1 MGLDKRFIFILVL
14 IFALVCATFA
24 QSEYRIADIIIKGNQ
39 KISSQ
44 EILKIAGINKG
55 MNIRDE
61 QIDKVKEKLDSSTY
75 FISVVINKIS
85 GKDGIILEINVV
97 ESPFLIFISGISFQ
111 GLQKISIKDLQNL
124 IILPT
129 IGWVTDELVWEQRR
143 RFMSTGYFSK
153 VDVKEV
159 KSDGSIIVVFNF
171 QENPILERIEIK
183 GIQSL
188 KREDVLSMIGIS
200 EGILISEDDYF
211 QRWNLT

>member
-97 ESPFLIFISGISFQ
+97 ESPFLIFISGVSFQ

-143 RFMSTGYFSK
+143 RFMS
-153 VDVKEV
+153 
-159 KSDGSIIVVFNF
+159 
-171 QENPILERIEIK
+171 
-183 GIQSL
+183 
-188 KREDVLSMIGIS
+188 
-200 EGILISEDDYF
+200 
-211 QRWNLT
+211 